1 MFRRV
6 FLQLPTK
13 AEKLHKEHNG
23 SGETLSVYTI
33 QRETANEV
41 INNDTELL
49 INKFAGKHGRNT
61 HLFLIRCSCTYSY
74 SISHNVS
81 AA

>member
-6 FLQLPTK
+6 FLQLLTK

-23 SGETLSVYTI
+23 SERLSSLAMCSI
-33 QRETANEV
+33 QRKTANKV

-61 HLFLIRCSCTYSY
+61 HFSGQMLMYIFIFDLT
-74 SISHNVS
+74 
-81 AA
+81 